1 MSIGAV
7 SLLGEVMD
15 WTFKILAALNGLLIL
30 VLFFYKA
37 SGEDPA
43 GEGMRLGVATI
54 MLFAYATILAGYW
67 LIKWKPLR
75 VVLLILLALPIITT
89 VYGVM
94 LMLG

>member
-54 MLFAYATILAGYW
+54 MLFAYAAILAGYW

-94 LMLG
+94 LTLG

>member
-1 MSIGAV
+1 VSIGAV

-54 MLFAYATILAGYW
+54 MLFAYAAILAGYL

>member
-1 MSIGAV
+1 VSIGAV

-54 MLFAYATILAGYW
+54 MLFAYAAILAGYW
-67 LIKWKPLR
+67 LIKWKLLR
-75 VVLLILLALPIITT
+75 VVLLILLALPIIIT